1 MSKLKKNI
9 EKVGLSFKK
18 EIICLIV
25 LNLVFVLLGVI
36 IFLFYKQPIV
46 IAFIL
51 ILDIGV
57 NYIYLSRYKK
67 IEKDIE
73 KCIHDEFITLLPF
86 FKVYISNGFTIYS
99 TFEELISFS
108 SQKLGERIK
117 NFLSDVDQNK
127 TIKPYLDFAS
137 YFKDKEIEQLL
148 ICIFQMVDDGNNEKY
163 LNQFEIIFS
172 KIKDE
177 QYKNNLDSKSNS
189 LSSLSIFPLI
199 GSGLQIVMITFGI
212 LSTIGDMI
220 NGI

>member
-1 MSKLKKNI
+1 MSKLKRNI

-18 EIICLIV
+18 EIICLII
-25 LNLVFVLLGVI
+25 LNLVFVLLGVV
-36 IFLFYKQPIV
+36 IFLFCKQPIV
-46 IAFIL
+46 IAFVL
-51 ILDIGV
+51 IFDIGV

-73 KCIHDEFITLLPF
+73 NYIHDEFISLLPF

-108 SQKLGERIK
+108 SQKLGERFK
-117 NFLSDVDQNK
+117 NLLNDVDQNK

-137 YFKDKEIEQLL
+137 NFKDKEIEQLL

-172 KIKDE
+172 KLRDE
-177 QYKNNLDSKSNS
+177 QYKNNLDNKSNS

-199 GSGLQIVMITFGI
+199 GSGLQIVMITFGV